1 MYRQLD
7 HTADVRYEIVCDN
20 EEQLFKEFIN
30 IFKDHYSVKMKEQET
45 IVEYD
50 LSGKLEDA
58 VFDIVNDWIY
68 LLESK
73 KLFPE
78 DCHISDGKLVCRFRE
93 FERIGGTELKAVTYH
108 GLSVQRFDKIVL
120 KVVFDT

>member
-1 MYRQLD
+1 MYRQLN
-7 HTADVRYEIVCDN
+7 HTADVRYEIVCHS

-30 IFKDHYSVKMKEQET
+30 IFKDHYSVQLKEREVV
-45 IVEYD
+45 VEYD
-50 LSGKLEDA
+50 LPESLEDA

-78 DCHISDGKLVCRFRE
+78 DCYVEDEKLVCKFRE
-93 FERIGGTELKAVTYH
+93 FERIDGTELKAVTYH
-108 GLSVQRFDKIVL
+108 GLSVEKSDKIVL
-120 KVVFDT
+120 RVVFDT